1 MLIAANITFEIEFI
15 RKMVSGL
22 LETTIGDTRNTI
34 LVLFLV
40 PIMFAIH
47 WLRPLNE
54 DCTGLAQTIERKPS
68 IRHMAENND
77 RVATARF
84 GDDHDPNQYTENM
97 RELEDELLQD
107 EVVEITFDLGGLGE
121 NVTKFL
127 SRMHRAMI

>member
-47 WLRPLNE
+47 WLRPLNG

-68 IRHMAENND
+68 IRQMAENND

-84 GDDHDPNQYTENM
+84 GDDHGPNQYTENM